1 MQNSIRQTAS
11 RDESGLKP
19 APDSQ
24 TGELKFFSSRGLF
37 FFQTEKQKI
46 AISSDCSADMTEAEV
61 G

>member
-11 RDESGLKP
+11 GDESGLKP

-24 TGELKFFSSRGLF
+24 TGELKFFSR
-37 FFQTEKQKI
+37 E
-46 AISSDCSADMTEAEV
+46 AENCISSDCSADMTEAEV